1 MSYPQAVV
9 KDGRIKHL
17 QLTTSIDKWTVIIYF
32 SLSNAFKGQ
41 SPLLKLNSV
50 AGTDC
55 KKSKVVTGA
64 KALFE
69 RFKIA
74 RF

>member
-1 MSYPQAVV
+1 MSYPQALVE
-9 KDGRIKHL
+9 DGRIKHL
-17 QLTTSIDKWTVIIYF
+17 QSTTSIDKWTVIIYF

-55 KKSKVVTGA
+55 KNFKSSNWCESFVWKV
-64 KALFE
+64 
-69 RFKIA
+69 
-74 RF
+74 